1 VAGLAQKVAVNAVA
15 LLGAESTGKSAL
27 ALAMAESL
35 RARGL
40 DAVVVPEHLRHWCE
54 AEGRTPRANEQAAL
68 AATQAAQ
75 EDAALQRHGW
85 VLCDTSPLMT
95 AIYSQYWFADTS
107 LLPTSLARQRR
118 YRLTLLC
125 ATDLP
130 WAADGIQRDGPQV
143 RDAIDLRLRQTLL
156 EAGIAFSVVRGC
168 GPDRLGQALAAFD
181 AAVGAKT
188 PSNFEHWCEFCDSPD
203 CARAEHRQGLFRR
216 LANSP

>member
-1 VAGLAQKVAVNAVA
+1 MNAFA
-15 LLGAESTGKSAL
+15 LLGAESTGKTELAHALASAL
-27 ALAMAESL
+27 RE
-35 RARGL
+35 RGL
-40 DAVVVPEHLRHWCE
+40 DATAVEEHLRHWCD
-54 AEGRTPRANEQAAL
+54 ARGRTPQAHEQAAIAAEQ
-68 AATQAAQ
+68 AATEDAAMRQ
-75 EDAALQRHGW
+75 HGWVVCDTTPLMTALYSQHLFGDASLMPAALQR
-85 VLCDTSPLMT
+85 
-95 AIYSQYWFADTS
+95 
-107 LLPTSLARQRR
+107 QRT

-168 GPDRLGQALAAFD
+168 GPDRLRQALAAFD

-188 PSNFEHWCEFCDSPD
+188 PPSFEHWCEFCDSPD